1 MTSSIL
7 LCENTFQRTKEMINI
22 ANVSFFSDTTWDS
35 LQDRYVFPAVNII
48 YNVHKESI
56 ILRAREE
63 ERLILLDSP
72 GYFAKYRTY
81 TLINSN
87 FGKILDFNV
96 IHVAQAAISET
107 MELVSLKLLLTSMEF
122 RNVTVSFL
130 TADQHQQVRTY
141 IKKDKPNINHQFD
154 IWHVVKSIKRKLAA
168 EAKKSKCQDLDFRVE
183 SIKSIINFCGILK
196 NDLTNGITN

>member
-35 LQDRYVFPAVNII
+35 LQDRYVFPAVPAVNII

-107 MELVSLKLLLTSMEF
+107 MELVSLKLLLTLFEL
-122 RNVTVSFL
+122 RNVTVASL
-130 TADQHQQVRTY
+130 TT
-141 IKKDKPNINHQFD
+141 
-154 IWHVVKSIKRKLAA
+154 
-168 EAKKSKCQDLDFRVE
+168 E
-183 SIKSIINFCGILK
+183 
-196 NDLTNGITN
+196 